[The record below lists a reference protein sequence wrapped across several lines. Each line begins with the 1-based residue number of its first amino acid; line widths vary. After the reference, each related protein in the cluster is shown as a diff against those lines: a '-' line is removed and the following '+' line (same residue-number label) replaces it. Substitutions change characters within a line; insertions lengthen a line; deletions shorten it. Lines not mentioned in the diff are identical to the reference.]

1 MKLDWVEP
9 TLFDDDALPPVVPTK
24 RTTGQ
29 VQSLSK
35 HGILPDHRIK
45 ELIDA
50 EQITALAEIAEQQIQ
65 PASVDLRLGR
75 RAYRVRGS
83 FLPGRSRTLKS
94 QLSELSLHKIDLREG
109 AILEKNCVY
118 LVELQEH
125 VDLPADIAATANP
138 KSSTG
143 RLDVFVRLIT
153 ERTDVFDY
161 IEPGYRGALYAE
173 ISPRSFAIRVR
184 EGSRLNQLRFRK
196 LGTKH
201 EKYRIF
207 GLSDKK
213 LAELHERDPLV
224 NCKPKIRMG
233 LHLSVDLKSQH
244 PVGYRARRHTSIVD
258 VDRVGEHSIEDFW
271 EPVIAERSGRLVLDP
286 LEFYI
291 LASCESLCIPPQFAA
306 EMVPID
312 PLMGEFR
319 VHYAGF
325 FDPGFGYGLGSRA
338 GSRAVLE
345 VRSYEVPFFLEHGQ
359 TVGRLIYERLVDTPE
374 HLYGQGAIGSNYQG
388 QGLKLSKHFSY
399 LNQAAPSS
407 RQPKTKPK
415 TKTKKKPTTKATK
428 ATTATKNVVGN
439 RRKA

>member
-1 MKLDWVEP
+1 L
-9 TLFDDDALPPVVPTK
+9 APPK
-24 RTTGQ
+24 SKTGQ
-29 VQSLSK
+29 VQALAQ
-35 HGILPDHRIK
+35 HGILPDHRIQD
-45 ELIDA
+45 LIYA
-50 EQITALAEIAEQQIQ
+50 KQITALDEIASEQIQ

-83 FLPGRSRTLKS
+83 FLPGKSRTLKS
-94 QLSELSLHKIDLREG
+94 QLPDLSLQKIDLRDG

-118 LVELQEH
+118 LVEMQEH

-173 ISPRSFAIRVR
+173 ISPRSFAIRVS

-196 LGTKH
+196 LGRKH
-201 EKYRIF
+201 EKYRMF

-213 LAELHERDPLV
+213 LAELHARSPLV
-224 NCKPKIRMG
+224 NSEAKIRMG
-233 LHLSVDLKSQH
+233 LHLSVDLKSQD
-244 PVGYRARRHTSIVD
+244 PIGYRARRHASIVD
-258 VDRVGEHSIEDFW
+258 VDRVGEHPVEDFW
-271 EPVIAERSGRLVLDP
+271 EPVSAERSGRLVLDP

-291 LASCESLCIPPQFAA
+291 LASCESLSIPPQFAA

-325 FDPGFGYGLGSRA
+325 FDPGFGYGMGVGR

-345 VRSYEVPFFLEHGQ
+345 VRSFEVPFFLEHGQ
-359 TVGRLIYERLVDTPE
+359 TVGRLIYERLVALPKR
-374 HLYGQGAIGSNYQG
+374 LYGQRIGSNYQG
-388 QGLKLSKHFSY
+388 QGLKLSKHFVS
-399 LNQAAPSS
+399 LAPPARGVAKSNAKKKKIAK
-407 RQPKTKPK
+407 PTKKTKSK
-415 TKTKKKPTTKATK
+415 
-428 ATTATKNVVGN
+428 

>member
-1 MKLDWVEP
+1 MKMDWVEP
-9 TLFDDDALPPVVPTK
+9 TLFDDEALPPVAPPKGRTAK
-24 RTTGQ
+24 RQ
-29 VQSLSK
+29 NLSQ
-35 HGILPDHRIK
+35 HGILPDRLIE
-45 ELIDA
+45 ELIEA
-50 EQITALAEIAEQQIQ
+50 EQITALNEIAGEQIQ

-75 RAYRVRGS
+75 WAYRVRGS
-83 FLPGRSRTLKS
+83 FLPGKKRTLKS
-94 QLSELSLHKIDLREG
+94 QLPELALQKIDLRGG

-118 LVELQEH
+118 LVEIQEH

-161 IEPGYRGALYAE
+161 VEPGYRGALYAE
-173 ISPRSFAIRVR
+173 ISPRSFAIRAS

-196 LGTKH
+196 LGPKH
-201 EKYRIF
+201 EKYRMF

-213 LAELHERDPLV
+213 LAELHAREPLV
-224 NCKPKIRMG
+224 NGKAKIRMG
-233 LHLSVDLKSQH
+233 LHLSVDLKSQG
-244 PVGYRARRHTSIVD
+244 PVGYRARRHTGIVD
-258 VDRVGEHSIEDFW
+258 VDRVGEHRVEDFW
-271 EPVIAERSGRLVLDP
+271 EPVFAERSGRLVLDP

-325 FDPGFGYGLGSRA
+325 FDPGFGYGSGA
-338 GSRAVLE
+338 GVGSRAVLE

-359 TVGRLIYERLVDTPE
+359 TVGRLIYERLVDSPSR
-374 HLYGQGAIGSNYQG
+374 LYGQGIGSNYQG
-388 QGLKLSKHFSY
+388 QGLKLSKHFTTSEVSIPGADVKAKSKPPGK
-399 LNQAAPSS
+399 L
-407 RQPKTKPK
+407 RQKTKGTRPK
-415 TKTKKKPTTKATK
+415 
-428 ATTATKNVVGN
+428 V
-439 RRKA
+439 